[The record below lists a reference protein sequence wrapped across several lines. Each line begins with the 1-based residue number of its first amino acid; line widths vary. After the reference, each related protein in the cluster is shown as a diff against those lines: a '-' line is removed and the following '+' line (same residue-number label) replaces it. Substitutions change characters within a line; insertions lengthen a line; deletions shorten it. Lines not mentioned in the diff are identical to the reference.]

1 MGNLFS
7 SKTPTNSIPV
17 NKGALFSGL
26 AAPKIAG
33 TPAAPIT
40 PLATAKAPAPAPVPV
55 APTAPAAAPK
65 IGGRR
70 RRSTRAN
77 RKNRKQRTGKNRQ
90 RR

>member
-1 MGNLFS
+1 MGNFFS

-33 TPAAPIT
+33 TPAAP
-40 PLATAKAPAPAPVPV
+40 LAPVAPAKAPAPAAVV
-55 APTAPAAAPK
+55 TPK
-65 IGGRR
+65 VGGRR
-70 RRSTRAN
+70 RRSTRVN